1 MFAVLTVLHKVNKCS
16 DRTEVK
22 NIDSPGCQAI
32 SQPNKYIYTYITEAN
47 INGIDCLCW

>member
-32 SQPNKYIYTYITEAN
+32 SQPNKYIYIHTLQKQILTV
-47 INGIDCLCW
+47 